1 MEKIK
6 LIAMCIGFFIVG
18 CVFLVGLCV
27 IMGGINEG
35 TGTKHKK
42 NQVLKNDSD
51 TPKKKRYVTFTK
63 RWFAIIL
70 INANIWVY
78 LSFILA
84 FMGKD
89 TIAEAISIQAIITII
104 GAFVAYC
111 VKSAFEK
118 KIGKEKEDDYEKV
131 FTEIDQ

>member
-1 MEKIK
+1 MNNLISIFAIIGMSLVAFIVCYGIFIFVKYIKNSYKGKIK
-6 LIAMCIGFFIVG
+6 
-18 CVFLVGLCV
+18 
-27 IMGGINEG
+27 
-35 TGTKHKK
+35 TSRKSK
-42 NQVLKNDSD
+42 NNGK
-51 TPKKKRYVTFTK
+51 YVTFTK

-104 GAFVAYC
+104 GAFIAYC

-118 KIGKEKEDDYEKV
+118 KIGKEKEDDYEND